1 MKQDKIRIRVLELRK
16 NHVERHG
23 VSVDKIVEELAEDKE
38 FARECKSASSVV
50 KTTELKA
57 KLYGLFV
64 DKIEHSGALEIDTYI
79 NKVENE
85 ADDIIRSL

>member
-1 MKQDKIRIRVLELRK
+1 MEELK
-16 NHVERHG
+16 TDHVERHG
-23 VSVDKIVEELAEDKE
+23 VTIDKIVEELEKDKE
-38 FARECKSASSVV
+38 FARECKSASTVV

-64 DKIEHSGALEIDTYI
+64 DKIEHSGALEIDTYV
-79 NKVENE
+79 KEVESD